1 MSEIARIK
9 ELLGIGESKISDL
22 REVASTGLK
31 SILKEIAAAN
41 QAIQAVEQKLRE
53 TERRIETS
61 EEQIASLRDKR
72 SNLQAGNEK
81 LKEELAKLSQETAD
95 LKRDVDDLQS
105 KIGDYNS
112 QLGRVQSRITDQDSK
127 LREATSTADRLRRE
141 IERIKLSNKQEFEEK
156 QAGLGVM
163 QQNLQ
168 KIRNEE
174 AILDYLLSDAGSA
187 PSEIDIVA
195 VLAQKSQLSQK
206 ELQEFVKVPPAITM
220 KVVRSLEEKGI
231 LFVSPDGFI
240 RLSKPI

>member
-22 REVASTGLK
+22 KEIASSGLK
-31 SILKEIAAAN
+31 SILKEIKVAN
-41 QAIQAVEQKLRE
+41 QAVQAVEQKIQE

-61 EEQIASLRDKR
+61 EEQIVNLRDKR
-72 SNLQAGNEK
+72 NDLQVGNEK
-81 LKEELAKLSQETAD
+81 LKEGLAKLSQEASD
-95 LKRDVDDLQS
+95 LKREVDNMQS

-112 QLGRVQSRITDQDSK
+112 QLGQIQSRTINQDSELK
-127 LREATSTADRLRRE
+127 EATNTADRLQRE
-141 IERIKLSNKQEFEEK
+141 IEGTKLSNQQEFEEK
-156 QAGLGVM
+156 QTGLQTI

-187 PSEIDIVA
+187 PSEISIVA
-195 VLAQKSQLSQK
+195 VLAQKSQISQR
-206 ELQEFVKVPPAITM
+206 ELQEFVSVPPAITM

-231 LFVSPDGFI
+231 LFISPDGFI
-240 RLSKPI
+240 RLTKPV